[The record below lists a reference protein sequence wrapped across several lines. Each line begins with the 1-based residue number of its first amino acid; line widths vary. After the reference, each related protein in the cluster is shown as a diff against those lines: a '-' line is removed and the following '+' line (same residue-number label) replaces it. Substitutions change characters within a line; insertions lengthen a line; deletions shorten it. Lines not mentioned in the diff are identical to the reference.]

1 MKFLV
6 TESNLTSVSSVHI
19 EFTNG
24 RIWSLDIAESGFSA
38 SKLVGEINDLCFD
51 YSDELKSIKFNLI

>member
-24 RIWSLDIAESGFSA
+24 RIWSLDIAATNFPVD
-38 SKLVGEINDLCFD
+38 KLVSEINNLCFD
-51 YSDELKSIKFNLI
+51 YDDELKSIKFNLI